1 MIYGVIL
8 LFKSVFNVLG
18 ETLAR
23 LHQDEEAERWY
34 QAALNAQPDHVP
46 AHITYGKLLAKNVSR
61 TAEAEQWFRKAQRL
75 APQEPSVYH
84 HYG

>member
-1 MIYGVIL
+1 
-8 LFKSVFNVLG
+8 
-18 ETLAR
+18 
-23 LHQDEEAERWY
+23 
-34 QAALNAQPDHVP
+34 
-46 AHITYGKLLAKNVSR
+46 VSR